1 MADQV
6 IGQSTISS
14 RPCADPSVKLDKP
27 LIKVRTDLFS
37 SPKPF
42 TNEEN
47 IQDKCDFTSFYYPPP
62 QMQSL
67 EKEFGKLRINRDS
80 PSMRTPSQL
89 PVVSSW
95 YSEYP
100 FSATNL
106 ASNLKTPSTQE
117 NPWEAVGQQTW
128 GEFFADFKLKLRNM
142 KNPPCQEVKYVQLL
156 PSGSCAAYNSV
167 FWPTKCAKCDNFYS
181 H

>member
-1 MADQV
+1 MADQI
-6 IGQSTISS
+6 IGPLTKTSK
-14 RPCADPSVKLDKP
+14 PCDDSNVKLAKP

-47 IQDKCDFTSFYYPPP
+47 IQDKCDFTSFIYPPP
-62 QMQSL
+62 QIQSL
-67 EKEFGKLRINRDS
+67 EKEFEKLRINVDN
-80 PSMRTPSQL
+80 PSLGTPLQSS
-89 PVVSSW
+89 VVSSW

-106 ASNLKTPSTQE
+106 ASNLTTPSTQE
-117 NPWEAVGQQTW
+117 NPWEAVGQQSW
-128 GEFFADFKLKLRNM
+128 NEFFADFKLKLNRQ
-142 KNPPCQEVKYVQLL
+142 KNPPCQKVKSVQLL
-156 PSGSCAAYNSV
+156 PSNSWAAYNSV
-167 FWPTKCAKCDNFYS
+167 FWPTQCAKCDNFYS